1 MYKKF
6 FLILSIFFFQFFI
19 ATAETN
25 ISIAYIDFEF
35 LVKKSLPGLQIKKKI
50 NDISTQKKNELS
62 LIKKKLV
69 KEENDLIKQ
78 KNILKEEKFNSEL
91 LVLKK
96 KIDEFKKKEL
106 EHNNFIKTEYNKLNQ
121 SLLSKIEPILIAYTD
136 KNNKGYIFYE
146 DDEEENRIYEPITY
160 GTVNLMFEEPEN
172 VKKVYAE
179 EHGCF
184 HTLKKLS
191 AHTYEKTSHKGKTSI
206 YKYKDGALVE
216 AEIDAGL
223 ISFEI
228 VAR

>member
-1 MYKKF
+1 MKNLLLLFYILVTFSTNASAQEERHVFNIIHKGKNIGTLYAKKEQINQKTIYSNRTEIDTRIITKIEVDYNYKVVYENDELSHAYV
-6 FLILSIFFFQFFI
+6 LILFNGK
-19 ATAETN
+19 EKTN
-25 ISIAYIDFEF
+25 
-35 LVKKSLPGLQIKKKI
+35 
-50 NDISTQKKNELS
+50 T
-62 LIKKKLV
+62 
-69 KEENDLIKQ
+69 
-78 KNILKEEKFNSEL
+78 
-91 LVLKK
+91 
-96 KIDEFKKKEL
+96 
-106 EHNNFIKTEYNKLNQ
+106 
-121 SLLSKIEPILIAYTD
+121 YTD

-206 YKYKDGALVE
+206 YKYKDGELVE